1 MNRIFLAT
9 AATLILFASS
19 AARAEAPTT
28 QTFKK
33 TGSAP
38 YDDTVTR
45 YINKEKP
52 KIVGGVPAKDG
63 AHPWQVSLV
72 VAEIPDPGAGHF
84 CGGSI
89 YNTKWIVTAAHCMPG
104 LTPDNLDVVVGTNT
118 LKTGVKRHDVKRI
131 LVHGAY
137 EKHAPQDSDIALIEL
152 KEPVEFG
159 DKVKAIP
166 VLAPQDEGKALVAGK
181 ELVVTGWGAMEE
193 GGGVTRTLQEV
204 AVPFV
209 TKKSCADPLAYG
221 DSITDNMICA
231 GLTAGGKDSCQGDSG
246 GPLVIVSDPLLVGV
260 VSWGEGCAR
269 PGKPG
274 VYTRISNFKSWIED
288 CVAGKKCLAK

>member
-1 MNRIFLAT
+1 MRKYLAPI
-9 AATLILFASS
+9 AAIAVLLGGPAC
-19 AARAEAPTT
+19 AEAPTA

-38 YDDTVTR
+38 YDDTVMR

-63 AHPWQVSLV
+63 AYPWQVSLV
-72 VAEIPDPGAGHF
+72 VADIPDPGTGHF

-89 YNTKWIVTAAHCMPG
+89 YSDKWIVTAAHCMPG
-104 LTPDNLDVVVGTNT
+104 LTPDSLDVIAGTNT
-118 LKTGVKRHDVKRI
+118 LKSGVKRHDVKRI
-131 LVHGAY
+131 LVHGDY

-152 KEPVEFG
+152 KEPLALG
-159 DKVKAIP
+159 PKIKAVA
-166 VLAPQDEGKALVAGK
+166 VLAPADEEKTLVAGK

-231 GLTAGGKDSCQGDSG
+231 GLTVGGKDSCQGDSG
-246 GPLVIVSDPLLVGV
+246 GPLVRTADPLLVGV

-274 VYTRISNFKSWIED
+274 VYTRISNFKSWIEG
-288 CVAGKKCLAK
+288 CVAGKKCNAK